1 MKKTKAR
8 NEAAPGREGAGGIVG
23 RKVEAH
29 RCSPILSGYKVT
41 GATSDIDPIHK
52 GMSLFLSYT
61 NMNTINS
68 LYHVKEHPKISNFL
82 KFESHSSNSFK
93 VKAI

>member
-41 GATSDIDPIHK
+41 GATSDIRQYYEK
-52 GMSLFLSYT
+52 
-61 NMNTINS
+61 
-68 LYHVKEHPKISNFL
+68 NFL
-82 KFESHSSNSFK
+82 EPGAFGPLNDAVMFD
-93 VKAI
+93 